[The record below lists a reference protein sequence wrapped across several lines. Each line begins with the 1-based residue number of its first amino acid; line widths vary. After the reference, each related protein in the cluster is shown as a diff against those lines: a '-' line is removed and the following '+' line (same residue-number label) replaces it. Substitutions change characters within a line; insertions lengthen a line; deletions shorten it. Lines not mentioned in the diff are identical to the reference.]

1 MSALPLD
8 KALAL
13 AGLVACL
20 AGGVWLWGCL
30 FVELGW
36 DNVRRLLRDPP
47 FLLAILDLLLVVVSY
62 LA

>member
-20 AGGVWLWGCL
+20 AGGVWLWGRL

-47 FLLAILDLLLVVVSY
+47 FLLAILGLLLVVVSY